1 MKKRENSLFFILNM
15 EFASICLCAN
25 GNDSGNMDAYASG
38 EALYPNRGDET
49 LALDVWELTFG
60 RGKNNSSFVFRLRM

>member
-1 MKKRENSLFFILNM
+1 
-15 EFASICLCAN
+15 
-25 GNDSGNMDAYASG
+25 MDAYASG